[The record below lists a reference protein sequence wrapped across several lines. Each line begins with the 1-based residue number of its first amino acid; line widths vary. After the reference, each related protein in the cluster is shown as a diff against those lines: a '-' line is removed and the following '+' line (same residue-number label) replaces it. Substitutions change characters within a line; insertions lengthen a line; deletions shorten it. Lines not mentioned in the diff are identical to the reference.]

1 MQDKPLIGYT
11 HEGYPVEQFIEGQT
25 LSFTAFCISHEANN
39 TWSISLR
46 FECNKNPKGKK
57 RPYVVLCLGR
67 TIIQSG
73 WLF

>member
-11 HEGYPVEQFIEGQT
+11 HEGYPVERFIEGQT
-25 LSFTAFCISHEANN
+25 LAFTLFCISHEADIG
-39 TWSISLR
+39 WSISLR
-46 FECNKNPKGKK
+46 FEFNKTAQGKK
-57 RPYVVLCLGR
+57 RPYMVLHLGR